1 MGVFPG
7 LITCD
12 FSPNLLGAIA
22 RVYGKEVIQI
32 DLFHVMQLLN
42 KGIKTDLQNYRER
55 RFDAERRELRSLR
68 NWVNSFQKLIKD
80 GREFS
85 LILKVMGN
93 PPKVKPEH
101 VSSSKCANFT
111 SKILELLRITVPNQ
125 FFRELQEVLKEL
137 EGSANT
143 ESNFSNAICKFMPKK
158 RFTEKGMLRVK
169 KELLKKLKTFYI
181 ELRKPIDEESVQF
194 HHNSQVIFFQ
204 PENLTL
210 KREERLTSLL
220 TCHPE
225 LNKYREMTLLVGE
238 ISRLPLDEIDGHQIK
253 DLEENASYSKKLNA
267 AIRTIK
273 KHEENILRF
282 VEFFK
287 QNPGLSKAQRSN
299 MEFYNKKF
307 KEPFESGN
315 NLLKKER
322 VLGRLNTQLSGK
334 VEWFLENEVVT

>member
-1 MGVFPG
+1 MGVVPE

-22 RVYGKEVIQI
+22 QVYGKEVIQI

-42 KGIKTDLQNYRER
+42 KGIKADLQAYRER

-68 NWVNSFQKLIKD
+68 NWVNSLQKLVKN
-80 GREFS
+80 GLEFS
-85 LILKVMGN
+85 VIMKIIGN
-93 PPKVKPEH
+93 PPRAKPEH
-101 VSSSKCANFT
+101 VSSSNCVEFI
-111 SKILELLRITVPNQ
+111 SKVVELLRITVSAQ
-125 FFRELQEVLKEL
+125 FLRGLQEFLQEFETL
-137 EGSANT
+137 AAP
-143 ESNFSNAICKFMPKK
+143 ESNFSIAMRKVMPKK

-169 KELLKKLKTFYI
+169 KELLKKLKTFFL
-181 ELRKPIDEESVQF
+181 EFRKPIDDESVQF
-194 HHNSQVIFFQ
+194 YKISQVIFFQ

-210 KREERLTSLL
+210 KREERLASLL
-220 TCHPE
+220 TGHPE

-238 ISRLPLDEIDGHQIK
+238 ISRLPLDEIDGHQIRN
-253 DLEENASYSKKLNA
+253 LEEDPSYSKKLNA
-267 AIRTIK
+267 AISTIK

-282 VEFFK
+282 VDYFK
-287 QNPGLSKAQRSN
+287 QNPELTKAQRSN

-322 VLGRLNTQLSGK
+322 VLGRLNTQFSGK